1 MTRCSVRERAG
12 CKRRYHACI
21 RTKFRSTLENN
32 FVGQNQALNP
42 AAAANSHRGI
52 SMNKG
57 FVHAHVVAN
66 GDITLLAVHDQA
78 VRKACAGANLD
89 ARLVDKNRVA

>member
-12 CKRRYHACI
+12 CKRRYHVRI
-21 RTKFRSTLENN
+21 RAKFRSTLENY
-32 FVGQNQALNP
+32 FIGQNQALNP
-42 AAAANSHRGI
+42 AAAADSHRGI

-66 GDITLLAVHDQA
+66 GNISLLAVHDQA
-78 VRKACAGANLD
+78 VWKA
-89 ARLVDKNRVA
+89 